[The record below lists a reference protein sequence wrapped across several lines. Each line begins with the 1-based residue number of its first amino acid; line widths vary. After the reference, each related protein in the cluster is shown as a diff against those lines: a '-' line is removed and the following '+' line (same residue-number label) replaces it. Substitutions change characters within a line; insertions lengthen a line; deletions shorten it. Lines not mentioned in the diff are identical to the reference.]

1 MYMATLEILA
11 KKYVKILRTTKDP
24 TLAITR
30 VVDDIKSLKYTKT
43 GLPISEQDKDKLIS
57 LMRSEQVNFAS
68 IEGLTK
74 IAESSDELMRLIDAV
89 NKVLKK

>member
-1 MYMATLEILA
+1 MATLEDLA
-11 KKYVKILRTTKDP
+11 KRYIKILCTTKDP

-43 GLPISEQDKDKLIS
+43 GLPISEEDKDKLIS
-57 LMRSEQVNFAS
+57 LMRSEHVNFAKT
-68 IEGLTK
+68 EGLIK